1 MDSNL
6 MIQKPPKASTL
17 ITWALIAS
25 AIFSCSSRADYNA
38 IIGFLILFIRSQY
51 MNDKSRFTL
60 LTKATIHI
68 LVISLFFDV
77 IWIWE
82 FTSFWRHGSETSD
95 LWKSLS
101 FVHNFTYFLAF
112 LEFFIKFPI
121 VLLLF
126 KQFKASGGK
135 SNELMKINYI
145 PNTI

>member
-1 MDSNL
+1 MA
-6 MIQKPPKASTL
+6 QKSPKAPTML
-17 ITWALIAS
+17 TWALIAS

-60 LTKATIHI
+60 LTKATLHI

-77 IWIWE
+77 IWIWQ
-82 FTSFWRHGSETSD
+82 FTSFWRHGAETSD

-101 FVHNFTYFLAF
+101 FLHNFTYFLAF
-112 LEFFIKFPI
+112 FEFFIKFPM
-121 VLLLF
+121 VYFLYR
-126 KQFKASGGK
+126 QFKASGGK
-135 SNELMKINYI
+135 NNELMKINYM

>member
-1 MDSNL
+1 
-6 MIQKPPKASTL
+6 
-17 ITWALIAS
+17 
-25 AIFSCSSRADYNA
+25 
-38 IIGFLILFIRSQY
+38 

-68 LVISLFFDV
+68 LIISLFIDV
-77 IWIWE
+77 IWIWQ
-82 FTSFWRHGSETSD
+82 FSSFWRHGSETSD

-135 SNELMKINYI
+135 SNELMKINYT
-145 PNTI
+145 PNII